1 VSGKAIGPKEEP
13 PMLDKIIIRLLTI
26 VYIVGGAA
34 ALFAPESVGKVSRW
48 FADNPRYMRLDGV
61 LGTGLGIWLALRQYR
76 EE

>member
-13 PMLDKIIIRLLTI
+13 SMLDKIIIRLLTI
-26 VYIVGGAA
+26 VYIVGGVA

-61 LGTGLGIWLALRQYR
+61 LGIGLGIWLALRQYR

>member
-1 VSGKAIGPKEEP
+1 
-13 PMLDKIIIRLLTI
+13 MWDKIIVRLLTV

-61 LGTGLGIWLALRQYR
+61 LGIGLGIWLALRQYR